1 MELPKVPREE
11 TQVGARDQPEEQ
23 GRHELHPEPDLDIPV
38 IHEDPEEIA
47 VREGIHERMQAQIH
61 HKDKEAEAAAEAVVE
76 EMLEVP
82 LEWNEVSDL
91 MMEDDDVRP
100 ATEAAAKRKID
111 EVTQGRRKWRK
122 EGDI

>member
-1 MELPKVPREE
+1 
-11 TQVGARDQPEEQ
+11 
-23 GRHELHPEPDLDIPV
+23 
-38 IHEDPEEIA
+38 
-47 VREGIHERMQAQIH
+47 
-61 HKDKEAEAAAEAVVE
+61 
-76 EMLEVP
+76 MLEVP